1 MFFPHPTAFTLTC
14 QHDND
19 GGAFLPD
26 HAPHVVDGVGHD
38 ALGGDVLGRPV
49 AVVLPPWRWAAVSMD
64 CRTRGGAV
72 FTRAP
77 GKLEALLK
85 KGLEGVKKKRSFS
98 MTNNSSSYEAGTARF
113 KVTTRD
119 VILLVNT

>member
-1 MFFPHPTAFTLTC
+1 MLFPHPTAFTLAC

-26 HAPHVVDGVGHD
+26 HAPHIVDGVGHD

-49 AVVLPPWRWAAVSMD
+49 AVVLPPWGRAAVSVD
-64 CRTRGGAV
+64 CRARGGAV
-72 FTRAP
+72 FSRTP

-85 KGLEGVKKKRSFS
+85 KGLKGDGEKTVV
-98 MTNNSSSYEAGTARF
+98 Y
-113 KVTTRD
+113 
-119 VILLVNT
+119 